1 MTIAYRTT
9 VLVNA
14 HIMPKIT
21 GIIGV
26 FIVLKLQLN
35 MEQQIFDT
43 SKEIVRH
50 VEQKTIETLL
60 NSIRRFLKMFRQSN
74 KVEEKQQ

>member
-50 VEQKTIETLL
+50 VEQNNRNTFK
-60 NSIRRFLKMFRQSN
+60 
-74 KVEEKQQ
+74 

>member
-74 KVEEKQQ
+74 KVEEK